1 MSYRVYCDTI
11 KSMLNSHRVN
21 QDSLMFSEYAF
32 MDDDAVKLMIVADG
46 MGGLAKGEVASRN
59 AVTGFLETFYSRMLD
74 IYLKKKMEGFSLRYT
89 VDEIERVMIT
99 SVQAANEKVCRESEK
114 YESTGTTISVVCVVG
129 DLAVYANVGDSPIYF
144 YRNDQLE
151 MVSKLQTL
159 AELNAEKEKYERYS
173 SEYYDDEH
181 ILYCYL
187 GEYENLSEEY
197 IICSSIGKLKKGD
210 SFLIGSDGAFGR
222 IKDDDLRERLSEYL
236 SDEDSEGFFLEQL
249 FQEARV
255 DKDDDQTAILYVVA

>member
-1 MSYRVYCDTI
+1 MSYRVYWNTE
-11 KSMLNSHRVN
+11 KSMAYGHKFN
-21 QDSLMFSEYAF
+21 QDSLMFSEYSF
-32 MDDDAVKLMIVADG
+32 MSDGAVKLMIVADG

-89 VDEIERVMIT
+89 VDEI
-99 SVQAANEKVCRESEK
+99 EKVCRESEK